1 MGTNP
6 YIKEIYKL
14 YYESFESLE
23 PYSNDRAE
31 NDVEYSEKLKDL
43 VDRHADNIPT
53 LARGKIASL
62 IAAMT
67 HDKGDLARV
76 SRV

>member
-23 PYSNDRAE
+23 PFSHDRTPND
-31 NDVEYSEKLKDL
+31 DIEYSENLKDL

-53 LARGKIASL
+53 LARGTTIKHYYYYYYYYLAL
-62 IAAMT
+62 IE
-67 HDKGDLARV
+67 
-76 SRV
+76 S